1 MFHITQESLLGF
13 FFFVSS
19 PQDRTFYLVK
29 NKTSRAVLSARHRGV
44 AQPLCQ
50 EAGDGS
56 PGWVAR
62 NLCATES

>member
-1 MFHITQESLLGF
+1 M
-13 FFFVSS
+13 
-19 PQDRTFYLVK
+19 FYLAK
-29 NKTSRAVLSARHRGV
+29 NKTNWAALSDNHRGV
-44 AQPLCQ
+44 QQLLCQ